1 MLERIFKF
9 IVRLVLLGAGLAFA
23 LLMFALALL
32 GLLFWSLRA
41 FWARITGRPVEP
53 LVFTVLR
60 KAQWERFYR
69 QNKST
74 AQSAAEVVD
83 VEAKTVDEPPPRRIE
98 R

>member
-1 MLERIFKF
+1 MLGRIFNL
-9 IVRLVLLGAGLAFA
+9 IVQLVLLGAGLVFA
-23 LLMFALALL
+23 LLMFGLALL

-41 FWARITGRPVEP
+41 LWAFVTGRPVVP

-60 KAQWERFYR
+60 KDQWERFYR

-83 VEAKTVDEPPPRRIE
+83 VEAKTVDEPPPGRIE